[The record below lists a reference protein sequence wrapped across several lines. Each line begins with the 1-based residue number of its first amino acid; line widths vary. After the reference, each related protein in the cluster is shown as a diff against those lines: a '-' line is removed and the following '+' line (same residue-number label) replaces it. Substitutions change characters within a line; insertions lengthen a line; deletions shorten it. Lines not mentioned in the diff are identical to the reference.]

1 MYNLILITKQ
11 AVNEND
17 SIKFK
22 KRQNIVIYIVR
33 SIQMYEY

>member
-11 AVNEND
+11 AVND

-22 KRQNIVIYIVR
+22 KRPNIVIYIVR